1 MGVYMF
7 ADVVLNEFSR
17 NIDRILTYRVPDD
30 IKNLKIGSR
39 VLVPVNKS
47 FVEGYAINLSEKIEI
62 PIEKVKPIMR
72 VLDDF
77 TVFDEKLLNLAI
89 WMRDYYKCNLS
100 ESLQCII
107 PSGIKNGIKKVKKVT
122 LNKGYIDDVSITPRQ
137 FEILNYL
144 KDNGTVL
151 LSDLVKDLNISY
163 STVNSLARKGI
174 ICVYY
179 DEVHRLKMSD
189 YKKTDKLIPTKEQ
202 EFVINEVKHSIGRNV
217 FEKYLLFG
225 VTGSGKTEVYLQL
238 IEKCIEEGKES
249 IVLVP
254 EISLTPQ
261 TIERFISRFGNLV
274 AVLHSGLS
282 DGERFDE
289 WRRIKNGEVKVV
301 VGVRNA
307 IFAPFSNIGLIIIDE
322 EHENTYKQ
330 SDFKPKYN
338 VKEVAEKRC
347 EIEKAVLLLGSATPQ
362 IESYYKALRNEYK
375 LLKLKE
381 RIGLELPEVDV
392 VNMSR
397 ELADGNNS
405 IFSRKL
411 YKEIRENLMKGEQT
425 ILFLNRRGYS
435 SFVMCRDCGYVPECP
450 NCDISLT
457 FHANESKL
465 RCHYCGYNINTVY
478 VCPKCGSRRVRYLG
492 IGTER
497 VEKEVKKLFPR
508 SRVLRMDIDTTKTKG
523 AHEKI
528 FNEFKNGNADILIGT
543 QMISK
548 GFDIPNVTLV
558 GVILADV
565 TLNIPDFRS
574 GERTFQLLT
583 QVAGRAGR
591 GSKPGRVII
600 QTYEEDNYSII
611 SAKNQDYESFYKEE
625 IRYRETYMYPPFTH
639 LLNIVVSGPIKNDV
653 VTCAASVYNLI
664 YKTINKSVKKSY
676 NKILGPSSAP
686 IERIKN
692 NYRWQII
699 IKSSERGILQDVCDV
714 LNTLKFHKGIKISF
728 DLDPLNLI

>member
-30 IKNLKIGSR
+30 INNLKIGSR

-122 LNKGYIDDVSITPRQ
+122 LNKGYLDDASITPRQ

-179 DEVHRLKMSD
+179 DEVNRLKMSD

-625 IRYRETYMYPPFTH
+625 IRYREIYMYPPFTH

>member
-1 MGVYMF
+1 MGVFMF
-7 ADVVLNEFSR
+7 ADVVLSEYSR
-17 NIDRILTYRVPDD
+17 NIDRILTYIVPDGIND
-30 IKNLKIGSR
+30 IKIGTK
-39 VLVPVNKS
+39 VLVPVNRS
-47 FVEGYAINLSEKIEI
+47 TVEGYVINLSEKTDV
-62 PIEKVKPIMR
+62 PIDKVKPIADVVDDI
-72 VLDDF
+72 VLFDD
-77 TVFDEKLLNLAI
+77 KLLDLAF
-89 WMRDYYKCNLS
+89 WMKDYYKCNIS

-107 PSGIKNGIKKVKKVT
+107 PSGTKSGIKKVKTVKLNNSFVYDCKVT
-122 LNKGYIDDVSITPRQ
+122 QRQ
-137 FEILNYL
+137 LEIINYL
-144 KDNGTVL
+144 KKSDLVA
-151 LSDLVKDLNISY
+151 LSDLVKDLNVSY
-163 STVNSLARKGI
+163 STVNSLVKKGI
-174 ICVYY
+174 LSV
-179 DEVHRLKMSD
+179 D
-189 YKKTDKLIPTKEQ
+189 YEEINRFKATDCNRTKKHIPTKEQ
-202 EFVINEVKHSIGRNV
+202 EQVINEIKKIIGKSI

-238 IEKCIEEGKES
+238 IEKCIELGKEA

-261 TIERFISRFGNLV
+261 TIERFVSRFGNLV

-289 WRRIKNGEVKVV
+289 WRKIVNGDVKIV

-307 IFAPFSNIGLIIIDE
+307 VFAPFSNLGLIIIDE

-362 IESYYKALRNEYK
+362 VETYYKALNNEYK
-375 LLKLKE
+375 LLRLKN
-381 RIGLELPEVDV
+381 RIGISLPEVEI
-392 VNMSR
+392 VNMSH

-411 YKEIRENLMKGEQT
+411 YYEIKKNLIKGEQT
-425 ILFLNRRGYS
+425 ILFLNRRGFS
-435 SFVMCRDCGYVPECP
+435 SFVVCRDCGYVPECP

-457 FHANESKL
+457 YHADDGKL
-465 RCHYCGYNINTVY
+465 KCHYCGYNIDTVRT
-478 VCPKCGSRRVRYLG
+478 CPKCGSKRIRYLG

-497 VEKEVKKLFPR
+497 VEKEVKRLFPK

-528 FNEFKNGNADILIGT
+528 FNEFRSGNADILIGT

-558 GVILADV
+558 GVILADI

-591 GSKPGRVII
+591 GEKPGRVII
-600 QTYEEDNYSII
+600 QTYEDDNYSII
-611 SAKNQDYESFYKEE
+611 AAKNQDYEAFFNEE
-625 IRYRETYMYPPFTH
+625 IHYRETYMYPPFTH
-639 LLNIVVSGPIKNDV
+639 LLNILISGPEKNNV
-653 VTCAASVYNLI
+653 ISSAALVHNLI
-664 YKTINKSVKKSY
+664 IKTINKNEIKSY
-676 NKILGPSSAP
+676 NKVLGPSSAP

-699 IKSSERGILQDVCDV
+699 VKSVERSVLEDICDA
-714 LNTLKFHKGIKISF
+714 LNSHNFMKGIKLSY

>member
-1 MGVYMF
+1 MGVFMF
-7 ADVVLNEFSR
+7 ADVVLSENSR
-17 NIDRILTYRVPDD
+17 NIDKILTYIVPDG
-30 IKNLKIGSR
+30 INNIKIGAK
-39 VLVPVNKS
+39 VLVPVNRS
-47 FVEGYAINLSEKIEI
+47 TVEGYVINLSEKTSV
-62 PIEKVKPIMR
+62 PIDKIKPI
-72 VLDDF
+72 VGVVDDIAL
-77 TVFDEKLLNLAI
+77 FDDKLLDLAF
-89 WMRDYYKCNLS
+89 WMKDYYKCNIS

-107 PSGIKNGIKKVKKVT
+107 PSGAKSGIKKVKT
-122 LNKGYIDDVSITPRQ
+122 LRLNNDFVDDCKITQRQ
-137 FEILNYL
+137 LEIINYL
-144 KDNGTVL
+144 KINDSVT
-151 LSDLVKDLNISY
+151 LSDLVKDLNVSY
-163 STVNSLARKGI
+163 STVRSLIKKGI
-174 ICVYY
+174 LQLDFREIKRFKVT
-179 DEVHRLKMSD
+179 D
-189 YKKTDKLIPTKEQ
+189 YNRTKKHVPTEEQ
-202 EFVINEVKHSIGRNV
+202 EQVINEIKKIIGKGI

-238 IEKCIEEGKES
+238 IEKCIELGKEA

-261 TIERFISRFGNLV
+261 TIERFVSRFGNLV

-289 WRRIKNGEVKVV
+289 WRKIVNGDVKIV

-307 IFAPFSNIGLIIIDE
+307 VFAPFSNLGLIIIDE

-362 IESYYKALRNEYK
+362 VETYYKALNKEYK
-375 LLKLKE
+375 LLRLNN
-381 RIGLELPEVDV
+381 RIGISLPEVEIVD
-392 VNMSR
+392 MSR

-411 YKEIRENLMKGEQT
+411 YYEIKKNLIKGEQT
-425 ILFLNRRGYS
+425 ILFLNRRGFS
-435 SFVMCRDCGYVPECP
+435 SFVVCRDCGYVPECP

-457 FHANESKL
+457 YHADDGKL
-465 RCHYCGYNINTVY
+465 RCHYCGYNISTVHT
-478 VCPKCGSRRVRYLG
+478 CPKCGSKRIRYLG

-497 VEKEVKKLFPR
+497 VEKEVKRLFPK

-528 FNEFKNGNADILIGT
+528 FNEFRSGNADILIGT

-558 GVILADV
+558 GVILADI

-591 GSKPGRVII
+591 GEKPGRVII
-600 QTYEEDNYSII
+600 QTYEDDNYSIVA
-611 SAKNQDYESFYKEE
+611 AKNQDYEAFFNEE
-625 IRYRETYMYPPFTH
+625 IHYRETYMYPPFTH
-639 LLNIVVSGPIKNDV
+639 LLNILILGTEKNNVISG
-653 VTCAASVYNLI
+653 AALAHNLI
-664 YKTINKSVKKSY
+664 IKTINKNEIKSY
-676 NKILGPSSAP
+676 NKVLGPSSAP

-699 IKSSERGILQDVCDV
+699 VKSVERSVLEDICDALNNHNFIKGV
-714 LNTLKFHKGIKISF
+714 KISY

>member
-1 MGVYMF
+1 MF
-7 ADVVLNEFSR
+7 AQIVLNEFSR
-17 NIDRILTYRVPDD
+17 NTEKVFTYKIPENM
-30 IKNLKIGSR
+30 KNLEIGMR
-39 VLVPVNKS
+39 VSVPINKS
-47 FVEGYAINLSEKIEI
+47 IVEGYIIKITNYSEI
-62 PIEKVKPIMR
+62 PDNKLKYIIN
-72 VLDDF
+72 VLDDYSI
-77 TVFDEKLLNLAI
+77 FDEKMLKLAF
-89 WMRDYYKCNLS
+89 WMKDYYNCFLS

-107 PSGIKNGIKKVKKVT
+107 PTGIKKGEKKVKKVK
-122 LNKGYIDDVSITPRQ
+122 LKKEFLSKIKEDFPSRQ
-137 FEILNYL
+137 LEILNFL
-144 KDNGTVL
+144 SNKDSIY
-151 LSDLVKDLNISY
+151 LSDLIRNLNVSY
-163 STVNSLARKGI
+163 SSVYSL
-174 ICVYY
+174 
-179 DEVHRLKMSD
+179 
-189 YKKTDKLIPTKEQ
+189 YKKGFIDIFYEEVDRFNVGEYARTKKLAPTKEQ
-202 EFVINEVKHSIGRNV
+202 EYVISKVKDSIERGL
-217 FEKYLLFG
+217 FDKYLLFG

-238 IEKCIEEGKES
+238 IEKCIDMGKDA

-282 DGERFDE
+282 RGERFDE
-289 WRRIKNGEVKVV
+289 WRRIKKGEVKVA

-330 SDFKPKYN
+330 SDFRPKYN

-362 IESYYKALRNEYK
+362 IESFYRALKNEYK
-375 LLKLKE
+375 LLRLKD
-381 RIGLELPEVDV
+381 RIGIELPRVEV
-392 VNMSR
+392 VNMSK
-397 ELADGNNS
+397 ELAEGNNS
-405 IFSRKL
+405 IFSRRL
-411 YKEIRENLMKGEQT
+411 YKEIKLNLIKGEQT

-435 SFVMCRDCGYVPECP
+435 SFVSCRDCGYVPKCP

-457 FHANESKL
+457 YHAFEGKL
-465 RCHYCGYNINTVY
+465 KCHYCGYNTDMVSI
-478 VCPKCGSRRVRYLG
+478 CPKCKSKRIRYLG

-497 VEKEVKKLFPR
+497 IEKDIKKLFPK
-508 SRVLRMDIDTTKTKG
+508 SKVLRMDVDTTKTKG
-523 AHEKI
+523 SHEKI
-528 FNEFKNGNADILIGT
+528 FYEFKKGNADILIGT

-591 GSKPGRVII
+591 GTKPGRVII
-600 QTYEEDNYSII
+600 QTYEDDNYSILA
-611 SAKNQDYESFYKEE
+611 AKNQDYEKFYKEE
-625 IRYRETYMYPPFTH
+625 IHYREIFKYPPFTH
-639 LLNIVVSGPIKNDV
+639 LMNIVIYGDIKNDV
-653 VTCAASVYNLI
+653 IDNAARLYNII
-664 YKTINKSVKKSY
+664 YKTINKSNKKGY

-699 IKSSERGILQDVCDV
+699 VKSSDRGILLDVANV
-714 LNTLKFHKGIKISF
+714 LNTLKIQKNIKISF
-728 DLDPLNLI
+728 DLDPISII